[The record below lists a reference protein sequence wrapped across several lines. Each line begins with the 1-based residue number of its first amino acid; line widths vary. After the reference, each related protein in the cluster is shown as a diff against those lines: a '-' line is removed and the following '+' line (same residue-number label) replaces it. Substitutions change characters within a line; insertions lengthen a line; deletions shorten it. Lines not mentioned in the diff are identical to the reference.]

1 MATRPK
7 GMRIAELSRRSGTSK
22 ETIHFYLRE
31 GLLRKPKK
39 TSRNMAYYDETHV
52 EQLKLIKRL
61 RTESY
66 LPLQV
71 IKKVLKEGKL
81 GQSARHLDL
90 SGGLFG
96 QGARAQ
102 FEPITKKELAERTSV
117 TEKQIDVYE
126 EAGLLKPTK
135 DGRTK
140 RYGYEDLRVTE
151 IIRDAQRDAGAESE
165 HLVLERFQIIEKHM
179 RDVVRDEVSHFF
191 SRVLTEGDPKRAL
204 EFLRS
209 GRDSL
214 GRFLAVSRARRLRQ
228 EVDKILPTLESTKS
242 GPANEP
248 FYYRLSE
255 TLREHTGEAA
265 HRAELVEAYEAN
277 KKDPEAA
284 TALLEHLVLVGDGGD
299 AVELC
304 SELSAAAKA
313 AEAVDLLH
321 AEALILEERFNDAFD
336 LLGKV
341 KKERKSTP
349 YLEALW
355 GTALLIRIRQD
366 FATLEPSTELIEYL
380 SRAFGAY
387 DVARRAADVDT
398 FTNARVRLLLGRVC
412 LATPEFLGV
421 HEQGRKDLR
430 ECLVALESLAAEND
444 RPGLKHGP
452 LTRLE
457 LNAVHFLREGTE
469 DPAERHELEAREAEI
484 ESP

>member
-102 FEPITKKELAERTSV
+102 FEPITKKELAERTGV
-117 TEKQIDVYE
+117 PEVRIDQYE
-126 EAGLLKPTK
+126 EHGLLKPTK
-135 DGRTK
+135 DGRSK

-151 IIRDAQRDAGAESE
+151 IIRDAQREAGAESE
-165 HLVLERFQIIEKHM
+165 HLVIERFQIIERHM
-179 RDVVRDEVSHFF
+179 RAVVRDEVSHFF

-228 EVDKILPTLESTKS
+228 EVDKILPTLESTKT
-242 GPANEP
+242 GPATEP

-255 TLREHTGEAA
+255 EMRLDVQEPAYRL
-265 HRAELVEAYEAN
+265 ELTEAYEAK
-277 KKDPEAA
+277 KKDVDAA
-284 TALLEHLVLVGDGGD
+284 RAMLRHLVLVGDGAD
-299 AVELC
+299 ALELYAELPRATKADEEVEL
-304 SELSAAAKA
+304 LY
-313 AEAVDLLH
+313 
-321 AEALILEERFNDAFD
+321 AEALMLEERFNDAFD
-336 LLGKV
+336 LLGQV
-341 KKERKSTP
+341 KKERASTP

-355 GTALLIRIRQD
+355 GTALLIRIRED

-387 DVARRAADVDT
+387 DIARRAEDVDS
-398 FTNARVRLLLGRVC
+398 FMRARVRLLLGRVC

-430 ECLVALESLAAEND
+430 GCLADVAALAKNGDEALS
-444 RPGLKHGP
+444 RGP
-452 LTRLE
+452 LRRLE
-457 LNAVHFLREGTE
+457 LNAVHFLRESTE
-469 DPAERHELEAREAEI
+469 DPAERRELEARAAEI
-484 ESP
+484 GTP

>member
-81 GQSARHLDL
+81 GQSARQLDL

-117 TEKQIDVYE
+117 SEARIDQYE
-126 EAGLLKPTK
+126 ESGLLKPTK
-135 DGRTK
+135 DGRSK

-151 IIRDAQRDAGAESE
+151 IIRDAQRDAGPESE
-165 HLVLERFQIIEKHM
+165 HLVIERFQIIEKHM
-179 RDVVRDEVSHFF
+179 LAVVRDEVSHFF

-228 EVDKILPTLESTKS
+228 EVDKILPTLEATKT
-242 GPANEP
+242 GPATEP

-255 TLREHTGEAA
+255 ERRLETREPAYRLELTEAF
-265 HRAELVEAYEAN
+265 EAN
-277 KKDPEAA
+277 KKDVAAA

-299 AVELC
+299 ALELF
-304 SELSAAAKA
+304 SELPAGTKTDGYV
-313 AEAVDLLH
+313 ELLH
-321 AEALILEERFNDAFD
+321 AEALMLEERFNDAFE
-336 LLGKV
+336 LLGRV
-341 KKERKSTP
+341 KKDSASNP

-355 GTALLIRIRQD
+355 GTALLIRIRED

-387 DVARRAADVDT
+387 DIARRAEETDS
-398 FTNARVRLLLGRVC
+398 FMRARVRLLLGRVC

-430 ECLVALESLAAEND
+430 GCLADLDAVAKSDDAAAH
-444 RPGLKHGP
+444 RGP
-452 LTRLE
+452 LARLE

-469 DPAERHELEAREAEI
+469 DPDERRALEAREAEI
-484 ESP
+484 GSP